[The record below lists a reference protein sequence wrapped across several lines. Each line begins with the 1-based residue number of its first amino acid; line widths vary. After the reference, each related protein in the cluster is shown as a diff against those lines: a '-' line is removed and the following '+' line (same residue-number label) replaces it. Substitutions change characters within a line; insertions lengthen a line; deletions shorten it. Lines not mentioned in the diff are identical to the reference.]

1 MSPTNGNRTEPNLLS
16 EHAVKVYQA
25 ADVLALA
32 EPTYTLQNQ
41 AEVATAVRTILSNVG
56 ENPERQGLQR
66 TPERVAR
73 MYEEL
78 LAGYHTD
85 LAQLVNDALFDVEY
99 DEMIVVRN
107 IEYFSMCEHHMLP
120 FFGLA
125 HVAYIPGRKVIG
137 LSKIPRIV
145 EMYARRLQVQERMT
159 QEVADT
165 LTEILDPI
173 GVAVVIEGSH
183 MCAMMRGIKKEHSRM
198 ITSAMRGAFKDCE
211 KTRHEFM
218 SHIHHAE
225 RASTIF

>member
-1 MSPTNGNRTEPNLLS
+1 MSTTNGTRTDQRSPGEA
-16 EHAVKVYQA
+16 AVKIYQA

-32 EPTYTLQNQ
+32 DTTYTLQNQ
-41 AEVATAVRTILSNVG
+41 TEVATAVRTILHNVG
-56 ENPERQGLQR
+56 EDPDRQGLQR

-78 LAGYHTD
+78 LAGYRTD
-85 LAQLVNDALFDVEY
+85 LGQLVNDALFDVEY

-107 IEYFSMCEHHMLP
+107 IEFFSMCEHHMLP

-125 HVAYIPGRKVIG
+125 HVAYIPSKKVIG

-165 LTEILDPI
+165 LTEILDPL
-173 GVAVVIEGSH
+173 GVAVVVEGSH

-198 ITSAMRGAFKDCE
+198 ITSAMRGSFKDCE
-211 KTRHEFM
+211 KTRNEFM
-218 SHIHHAE
+218 SHIHHSE